1 MDIETWSYIGILS
14 FCIGEGR
21 ETTMILISSS
31 VSPSSLQEG
40 SFLVTSVYSL
50 RLDNDNNRKRMS
62 HG

>member
-14 FCIGEGR
+14 FCIEEGR
-21 ETTMILISSS
+21 KTTMILISSS
-31 VSPSSLQEG
+31 VSPSALQEG

-50 RLDNDNNRKRMS
+50 CQDNDNRKKIS